1 MIEVDWSWVGEMN
14 SAGWLEPIEMT
25 DEDKEDM
32 PTLETFTI
40 DGEILAVPY
49 ANDYRIA
56 YYNKSILSRLELQKF
71 LRLGMRYMML

>member
-1 MIEVDWSWVGEMN
+1 
-14 SAGWLEPIEMT
+14 MT

-56 YYNKSILSRLELQKF
+56 YYNKEHFEQAGITEVPETWDEVYDALKKIKEADNADER
-71 LRLGMRYMML
+71 G